1 MLMLACFRGS
11 STKKIHKYTKMYWDC
26 NAMLMLASLA
36 SEDLQLKR
44 YTNIDIEIQKCT
56 KLHVT

>member
-1 MLMLACFRGS
+1 
-11 STKKIHKYTKMYWDC
+11 MYVD
-26 NAMLMLASLA
+26 ASLA
-36 SEDLQLKR
+36 SEGPDLQLIKR